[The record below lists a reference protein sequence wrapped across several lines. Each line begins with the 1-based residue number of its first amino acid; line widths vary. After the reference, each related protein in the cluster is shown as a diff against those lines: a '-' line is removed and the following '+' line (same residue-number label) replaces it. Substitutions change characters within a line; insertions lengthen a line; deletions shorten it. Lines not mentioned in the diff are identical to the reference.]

1 MTDVE
6 ALQDSYLQ
14 LMERALLG
22 LIWEDPPQDIWSGG
36 AYKPSLRENGQDWP
50 SLAHSMIGVH
60 RMRNIR
66 LLSQDVLRRR
76 VPGDFIETG
85 IWRGG
90 ACIMMRAVMKAH
102 GVTDRRVWC
111 ADSFAGLPEPD
122 PVAYP
127 PDANDQHATYEAL
140 AISLEQVQQN
150 FAKYDL
156 LDDQVRFLKGW
167 FKDTLPTAP
176 IDRLAILRLDGDM
189 YQSTIE
195 AFEALYD
202 KLSPGGYVIIDDM
215 GAVPACRQAVFD
227 FRGQRGI
234 TDEMKRI
241 DWTGVYWQKS

>member
-1 MTDVE
+1 MTDVG

-14 LMERALLG
+14 LMERCLLG

-36 AYKPSLRENGQDWP
+36 AFKPALRETGRDWP
-50 SLAHSMIGVH
+50 SKAHSMIGSR

-66 LLSQDVLRRR
+66 LLAEDVVRRG

-90 ACIMMRAVMKAH
+90 ACIMMRAVLKAH

-111 ADSFAGLPEPD
+111 ADSFEGLPDPD
-122 PVAYP
+122 AASYP
-127 PDANDQHATYEAL
+127 QDANDQHATYEAL
-140 AISLEQVQQN
+140 AISLEQVQEN
-150 FAKYDL
+150 FSRYDL

-176 IDRLAILRLDGDM
+176 IETLAILRLDGDM
-189 YQSTIE
+189 YQSTME

-202 KLSPGGYVIIDDM
+202 KLSPGGYCIIDDM
-215 GAVPACRQAVFD
+215 GAVPACRQAVAD
-227 FRGQRGI
+227 FRNKRGI
-234 TDEMKRI
+234 TDRIEQI
-241 DWTGVYWQKS
+241 DWTGAYWRKS